1 MPAPMD
7 RKNFAERVEQLGHA
21 VTGLHKFQ
29 EPPAQQPAIEMPDAE
44 SVWRLLQCVEQMN
57 RTLRGLAVE

>member
-7 RKNFAERVEQLGHA
+7 KANFAERVEQLGHA
-21 VTGLHKFQ
+21 AGLQKFQ

-57 RTLRGLAVE
+57 RTLRGLTVE